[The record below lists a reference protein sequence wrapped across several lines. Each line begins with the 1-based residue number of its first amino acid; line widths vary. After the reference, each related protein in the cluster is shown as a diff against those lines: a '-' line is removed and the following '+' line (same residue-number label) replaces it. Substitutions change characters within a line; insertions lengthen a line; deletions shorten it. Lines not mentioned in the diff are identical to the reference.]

1 METFFGKNKLFALS
15 FVGEHPIYKWALCFD
30 LKNDPLE
37 MEKMSEQEFNEYLT
51 ASPKVIRNLKLN
63 KSPIILDFEKINK
76 LDINSE
82 LDEKTIYDRYRYL
95 ENNNNLKRRILDF
108 YSKKNIDISSNISQ
122 EDIFAEETIYKRF
135 TNNND
140 AKLMEIFHSSNW
152 EEKVK
157 IKNKFRDERLI
168 YFANLM
174 IYEEQPQFLEKSI
187 ISSDYW
193 MQ

>member
-1 METFFGKNKLFALS
+1 ME
-15 FVGEHPIYKWALCFD
+15 I
-30 LKNDPLE
+30 
-37 MEKMSEQEFNEYLT
+37 MSEQEFNECLT

-63 KSPIILDFEKINK
+63 KSPIILDIKKINK
-76 LDINSE
+76 LDINLE
-82 LDEKTIYDRYRYL
+82 LNEKIIYDRYRYL
-95 ENNNNLKRRILDF
+95 ENNNKLKKRILDF
-108 YSKKNIDISSNISQ
+108 YAKKTIDIGSNISQ
-122 EDIFAEETIYKRF
+122 EDIFAEETIYKKF

-152 EEKVK
+152 EDKVI

-187 ISSDYW
+187 IFIDA
-193 MQ
+193 